1 MALESVQVKPP
12 VVPPLTR
19 QQHWYRL
26 RFRKGG
32 DLRLVSH
39 IDLLHVFERMMRR
52 AALPFAVTQGFHPKA
67 CLVFA
72 QALALGVAGL
82 AEVVDLELREPLPAA
97 ELLAC
102 LNRHAPPGLVFLDA
116 RALGRKGSVQVRRAF
131 YRLPLPSGADIPVG
145 QVAAADKNVCPT
157 ADLPARCAELLGR
170 ERCFVERLRPQ
181 RRFVNIRPYLCELH
195 ADADALTMVIWI
207 TPDGA
212 ARPEEVVKALGLGM
226 LLDAGAVLERTHLEL
241 LDELP
246 ADQRWFPAI
255 PRLTDAA
262 LTPDEV
268 VVAADEPQRT
278 AAAGEALVESPMSY
292 ET

>member
-12 VVPPLTR
+12 ITPQAAR

-26 RFRKGG
+26 RFRKAGN
-32 DLRLVSH
+32 LRLVSH
-39 IDLLHVFERMMRR
+39 IDLMHVFERMMRR
-52 AALPFAVTQGFHPKA
+52 AALPFANTQGYHPKP

-82 AEVVDLELREPLPAA
+82 AEVVDLELREPLPED
-97 ELLAC
+97 ELLER

-131 YRLPLPSGADIPVG
+131 YRLPLPAPD
-145 QVAAADKNVCPT
+145 D
-157 ADLPARCAELLGR
+157 DLPRRCAELL
-170 ERCFVERLRPQ
+170 ERDRCVAERLRPQ

-195 ADADALTMVIWI
+195 ANADALTMVIWI

-212 ARPEEVVKALGLGM
+212 ARPEEVVKALGLGP
-226 LLDAGAVLERTHLEL
+226 LLDGGSVLERTHLEL
-241 LDELP
+241 MDEQP
-246 ADQRWFPAI
+246 ADQRWLPTI
-255 PRLTDAA
+255 PRLIDAEIP
-262 LTPDEV
+262 PDEV
-268 VVAADEPQRT
+268 VVAAPAEPQRI
-278 AAAGEALVESPMSY
+278 AAADVALIESPMSF